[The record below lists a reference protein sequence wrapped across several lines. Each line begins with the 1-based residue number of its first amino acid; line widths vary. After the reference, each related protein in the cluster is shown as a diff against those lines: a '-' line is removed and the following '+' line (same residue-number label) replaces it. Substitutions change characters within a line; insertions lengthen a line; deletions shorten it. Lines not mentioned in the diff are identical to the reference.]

1 MSNAIVVKEFDWTA
15 ELEKTVVKS
24 LTTTFGLDF
33 LLAEDKR
40 GGDVDTIH
48 NVREYQKELSNK
60 IEHSDGAINV
70 SQEISSKLDKETG
83 KNVDAYKKIKLD
95 ENGNPQLDNKGK
107 IVKEDDYHHRS
118 KLYKSRKD
126 ADRAL
131 ERNGQLIDGYT
142 GQKIS
147 SNDIKKKNGVYVAE
161 LDHIIA
167 ASSIH
172 HDAGRIL
179 SGLDGVELANS
190 NSNLVSTHWYINN
203 IKNNHSNEDFFKK
216 GGIKDKTLAK
226 LELEF
231 NQKIDKFNNISNLSE
246 QEIML
251 MDEYEFDKW
260 IGEYFEATNDMFDL
274 ERKKDLLE
282 SYTEEKAN
290 QLYDKAAKEYNHK
303 INSAY
308 YKSSKFLKATGK
320 AMHKKGLEMGTR
332 QALGLV
338 LAEVWFELR
347 EQIPAIYRKHKEGF
361 EFKIFLSD
369 IAQTLSNIWNRVK
382 ERFKDLFTT
391 FKDSYLGGAL
401 ASLSTTLLNTF
412 LTTQKL
418 IGKLIRE
425 MWDSLVGVIKLI
437 AFNPNNLSMGDL
449 MREASK
455 LLAFGVSTILGAML
469 NNYLN
474 GILVFPYGK
483 EIAAFVSALT
493 VGIINLGFVYFLEHS
508 QLAKKVWAFLN
519 QFQIKTRIG
528 MELERMREI
537 NAELDRYLLELSKI
551 EFNLN
556 PAELEHFANSLA
568 ATNDELERSF
578 ILKAEVERRNIDL
591 PFESGNLESVRSWL
605 GSLQK
610 S

>member
-48 NVREYQKELSNK
+48 NVRNGVWATEKEKQAYENREAYDSHAYHSDSRYVKKGKEDKALQKEGKLVDAYTGKKLENKAGERQLDHTISAKEISDDEGRVLAGLKGEDLANQDSNLNSTHWFINNTK
-60 IEHSDGAINV
+60 RQHSVEKLVNEIAPKKSQELAQKIQAQEQKIAQMPANTPEEKHKLRQAQNELAQNKEKKKEIDHIIEHSEEIIKADKKARSEYNKAIN
-70 SQEISSKLDKETG
+70 T
-83 KNVDAYKKIKLD
+83 
-95 ENGNPQLDNKGK
+95 
-107 IVKEDDYHHRS
+107 
-118 KLYKSRKD
+118 
-126 ADRAL
+126 
-131 ERNGQLIDGYT
+131 
-142 GQKIS
+142 
-147 SNDIKKKNGVYVAE
+147 
-161 LDHIIA
+161 
-167 ASSIH
+167 
-172 HDAGRIL
+172 
-179 SGLDGVELANS
+179 
-190 NSNLVSTHWYINN
+190 
-203 IKNNHSNEDFFKK
+203 
-216 GGIKDKTLAK
+216 
-226 LELEF
+226 
-231 NQKIDKFNNISNLSE
+231 
-246 QEIML
+246 
-251 MDEYEFDKW
+251 
-260 IGEYFEATNDMFDL
+260 
-274 ERKKDLLE
+274 
-282 SYTEEKAN
+282 
-290 QLYDKAAKEYNHK
+290 
-303 INSAY
+303 AY
-308 YKSSKFLKATGK
+308 YTSSKFLKATGK

-347 EQIPAIYRKHKEGF
+347 EQIPAIYRKHNEGF

-369 IAQTLSNIWNRVK
+369 IAQTLSNILDRVK